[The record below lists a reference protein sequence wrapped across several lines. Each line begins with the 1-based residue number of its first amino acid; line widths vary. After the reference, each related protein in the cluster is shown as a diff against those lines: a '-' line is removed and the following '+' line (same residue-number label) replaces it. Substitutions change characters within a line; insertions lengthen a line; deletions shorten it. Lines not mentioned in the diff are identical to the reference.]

1 MSDSREIFISNPNP
15 KNRYQYDFNAI
26 TAGGFLRQ
34 YGLDKDFKM
43 KIYEV
48 LKADGLTDG
57 FNFDA
62 KNCHPSNTL
71 ENMFES
77 FSLGMNTFAFGLIGQ
92 R

>member
-1 MSDSREIFISNPNP
+1 
-15 KNRYQYDFNAI
+15 
-26 TAGGFLRQ
+26 
-34 YGLDKDFKM
+34 M